1 MKQNR
6 RIPGPDDDVPRDLDD
21 EAGDASSPRPEAN
34 EVDEIAAEAGVEQ
47 GEGEPVR
54 ATAERVA
61 ARDARRAELDPASS
75 ADFEERQHTL
85 DQDLDQEDE
94 T

>member
-1 MKQNR
+1 MKNR
-6 RIPGPDDDVPRDLDD
+6 RNPEPDDDVPGDLDD
-21 EAGDASSPRPEAN
+21 ETGDDTTPWPDAN
-34 EVDEIAAEAGVEQ
+34 FVDEIAAEPGVEQ

-61 ARDARRAELDPASS
+61 ERDVKRQELDPASS
-75 ADFEERQHTL
+75 ADYEQRQRAL
-85 DQDLDQEDE
+85 DEEDE

>member
-1 MKQNR
+1 MKTQR
-6 RIPGPDDDVPRDLDD
+6 KPEPDDNVPHDLGDETGDD
-21 EAGDASSPRPEAN
+21 SSPRPDAN
-34 EVDEIAAEAGVEQ
+34 VVDEIAAEAGVGQ

-61 ARDARRAELDPASS
+61 ERDAKRQELDPASS
-75 ADFEERQHTL
+75 ADYDQRQRAL
-85 DQDLDQEDE
+85 DEEDE